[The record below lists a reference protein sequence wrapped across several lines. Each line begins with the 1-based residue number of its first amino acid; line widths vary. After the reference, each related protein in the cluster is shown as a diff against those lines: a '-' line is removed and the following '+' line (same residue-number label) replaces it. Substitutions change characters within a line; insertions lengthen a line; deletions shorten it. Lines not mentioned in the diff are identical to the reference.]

1 MHEDAGFSGAPRAP
15 GTVDVSDSGA
25 LSAADDGTAVFAA
38 ERRRMT
44 GIAYRITGSLAD
56 ADDVVQEAWLRF
68 SKTWSSSSAE
78 PIERPAAWL
87 TTVVGRIALDHLK
100 AVRHDR
106 EVYVGPWL
114 PEPIASDLLALS
126 QAAGP
131 EEMAELASSLTM
143 GFLHMLETL
152 NPVERV
158 IFILADVFDVPFKEI
173 AETVGKSP
181 DACRQIASRA
191 RRRVHDARPRK
202 YQRPDDEAAKV
213 VAEMLAA
220 TTAGDIDGLVRLLS
234 EDAILVS
241 DGGPHKRAARHP
253 IKGRDRM
260 ARFLANIG
268 KRYQSED
275 AAFEPIAINGELGI
289 VISVHG
295 ERQAAINFQVEDGLV
310 RGVHVVVAD
319 DKLAALDRTV
329 DML

>member
-1 MHEDAGFSGAPRAP
+1 M
-15 GTVDVSDSGA
+15 
-25 LSAADDGTAVFAA
+25 DDGTAVFAA
-38 ERRRMT
+38 ERRRLT

-68 SKTWSSSSAE
+68 SKAWSSSSAE

-100 AVRHDR
+100 AARHDR

-114 PEPIASDLLALS
+114 PEPIASDPLALS
-126 QAAGP
+126 QATGP

-143 GFLHMLETL
+143 GFLHILETL
-152 NPVERV
+152 QPVERV
-158 IFILADVFDVPFKEI
+158 VFVLADVFDVPFKEI
-173 AETVGKSP
+173 AETVGKSA

-191 RRRVHDARPRK
+191 RRRVHDSRPHH
-202 YQRPDDEAAKV
+202 YQPPDDEAARV
-213 VAEMLAA
+213 VASMLAA
-220 TTAGDIDGLVRLLS
+220 TSTGDMDGLVKLLA
-234 EDAILVS
+234 EDAVLVS

-253 IKGRDRM
+253 IKGRDRL

-268 KRYQSED
+268 KRYVTTQ
-275 AAFEPIAINGELGI
+275 AVFEPIALNGELGM
-289 VISVHG
+289 VISLDG
-295 ERQAAINFQVEDGLV
+295 ERLAAMSFQVEHGLV
-310 RGVHVVVAD
+310 QEVHIIVAD